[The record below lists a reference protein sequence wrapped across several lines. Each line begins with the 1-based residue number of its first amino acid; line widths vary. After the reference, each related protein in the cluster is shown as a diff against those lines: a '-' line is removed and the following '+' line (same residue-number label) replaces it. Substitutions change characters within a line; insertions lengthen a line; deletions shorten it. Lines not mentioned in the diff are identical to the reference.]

1 MRIKT
6 LFQIVLL
13 LIIFTILVFFYY
25 QYILDKNQKLSENI
39 TEDQKDNINFN
50 EKIVNEL
57 VNVEY
62 NSSDKNGNTF
72 YLNAEKAVVELE
84 ENANNNKVKLDKVVS
99 VVTLK
104 NRGIIYIYSNN
115 AIYDKLTHDTF
126 FFNNV
131 KIDYLNNSIFSGN
144 LDLIFTEKICKIY
157 NDVMYKNE
165 KLYLNTDKILID
177 IDTGDIRLE
186 MLNKNEKVK
195 LVTKYEYIN

>member
-1 MRIKT
+1 MRVKI
-6 LFQIVLL
+6 LFQIILL
-13 LIIFTILVFFYY
+13 LIIFTILAFFYY

-39 TEDQKDNINFN
+39 PEDQKDNINFN
-50 EKIVNEL
+50 EKIINEL

-72 YLNAEKAVVELE
+72 YLNAEKAVVELV
-84 ENANNNKVKLDKVVS
+84 ENANSNKVKLDKVVS

-104 NRGIIYIYSNN
+104 NRGVIYIYSNN
-115 AIYDKLTHDTF
+115 AIYNKLTHDTF

-157 NDVMYKNE
+157 NDVVYKNE
-165 KLYLNTDKILID
+165 KLNLNSDKILID
-177 IDTGDIRLE
+177 IDTGDIKLE